1 MRITWRS
8 WSRPHTPLLFAVGA
22 IAALTL
28 AIGTLA
34 GIGSPHLVT
43 DRVLHDTYYVVAH
56 TNYTLKLAALFGVF
70 ALWYFVFPRITGW
83 SYSDFLGK
91 LHFWLMASGVAVL
104 IIALLAVSS
113 QLARVVDDVD
123 FVRRWNLVSSIGG
136 YLIAAGVLV
145 FIANMVLAV
154 ARRRSF

>member
-1 MRITWRS
+1 VRITWRS
-8 WSRPHTPLLFAVGA
+8 WSGPHTPLLFAVGA
-22 IAALTL
+22 IAVLTL
-28 AIGTLA
+28 AIGTLVA
-34 GIGSPHLVT
+34 IGSPRLGT

-56 TNYTLKLAALFGVF
+56 TNYALKLAALFGVF
-70 ALWYFVFPRITGW
+70 AAWYFVFPRITGW

-91 LHFWLMASGVAVL
+91 LHFWLMATGVGVL

-113 QLARVVDDVD
+113 QVARVVDDVD
-123 FVRRWNLVSSIGG
+123 FVWRWNLVSSVGS

>member
-34 GIGSPHLVT
+34 GIGRPHLVT

-91 LHFWLMASGVAVL
+91 LHFWLGWSTMWILSGAGIL
-104 IIALLAVSS
+104 CPRSAAISLRPACWSSSPIWYWLLRA
-113 QLARVVDDVD
+113 
-123 FVRRWNLVSSIGG
+123 GG
-136 YLIAAGVLV
+136 LSEG
-145 FIANMVLAV
+145 
-154 ARRRSF
+154 RRRRLCQRCAY